1 MLKDQLNRDLKK
13 YLKEKNT
20 VALNSVR
27 SVITEI
33 KNQEVEKGKELSDEE
48 IMKLIKK
55 QVKMRE
61 DSIEQFEK
69 AGRSDLVDKE
79 EKELKLLKEYLP
91 EELSEEELNKIV
103 EETIKEVNAS
113 SKKDFAKVMKAV
125 MQKAQGRADGKK
137 INETVS
143 KFLN

>member
-1 MLKDQLNRDLKK
+1 MLKDQLNGDLKK

-69 AGRSDLVDKE
+69 AGRIDLVDKE
-79 EKELKLLKEYLP
+79 KKELELLKEYLP

-103 EETIKEVNAS
+103 EETIKEVEAF
-113 SKKDFAKVMKAV
+113 SKKDFGKVMKAV
-125 MQKAQGRADGKK
+125 MQKVQGRADGKK

>member
-69 AGRSDLVDKE
+69 AGRIDLVDKE
-79 EKELKLLKEYLP
+79 KKELELLKEYLP

-113 SKKDFAKVMKAV
+113 SKKDFGKVMKAV
-125 MQKAQGRADGKK
+125 MQKVQGRADGKK

>member
-1 MLKDQLNRDLKK
+1 MLKDQLNGDLKK

-69 AGRSDLVDKE
+69 AGRIDLVDKE
-79 EKELKLLKEYLP
+79 KKELELLKEYLP

>member
-69 AGRSDLVDKE
+69 AGRIDLVDKE
-79 EKELKLLKEYLP
+79 KKELELLKEYLP

-103 EETIKEVNAS
+103 EETIKEVEAF
-113 SKKDFAKVMKAV
+113 SKKDFGKVMKAV
-125 MQKAQGRADGKK
+125 MQKVQGRADGKK